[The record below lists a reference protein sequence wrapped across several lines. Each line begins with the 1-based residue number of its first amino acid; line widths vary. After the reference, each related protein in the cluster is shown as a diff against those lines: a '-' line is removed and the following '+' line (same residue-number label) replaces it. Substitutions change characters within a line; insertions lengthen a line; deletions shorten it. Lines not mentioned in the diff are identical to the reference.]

1 MEKPIQNSH
10 YENCPT
16 VIAFENNSNGGVD
29 SVFDS
34 QTLTQRIT
42 EKLIA
47 NLDIKQD
54 SFPAKSLYVLQDPM
68 ISNWVFIKQIE
79 IEITS

>member
-1 MEKPIQNSH
+1 MEKRIQNSH
-10 YENCPT
+10 YENHPT
-16 VIAFENNSNGGVD
+16 VIAFKNNSNGVD
-29 SVFDS
+29 SVFES

-54 SFPAKSLYVLQDPM
+54 SFSAKSLYALQDPM
-68 ISNWVFIKQIE
+68 ISN
-79 IEITS
+79 

>member
-1 MEKPIQNSH
+1 MEKRIQNSH
-10 YENCPT
+10 YENRPT
-16 VIAFENNSNGGVD
+16 VTAFKNNSNGVD
-29 SVFDS
+29 SVFES

-54 SFPAKSLYVLQDPM
+54 SFSAKSLYALQDPM
-68 ISNWVFIKQIE
+68 ISN
-79 IEITS
+79 

>member
-1 MEKPIQNSH
+1 MEKRIQNSH
-10 YENCPT
+10 YENRPT
-16 VIAFENNSNGGVD
+16 VIAFKNNSNGVD
-29 SVFDS
+29 SVFES

-54 SFPAKSLYVLQDPM
+54 SFSAKSLYALQDPM
-68 ISNWVFIKQIE
+68 ISN
-79 IEITS
+79 

>member
-1 MEKPIQNSH
+1 MEKRIQNSH
-10 YENCPT
+10 YENRPT
-16 VIAFENNSNGGVD
+16 ITAFENNSNGVD
-29 SVFDS
+29 SVFES

-54 SFPAKSLYVLQDPM
+54 SFSAKSLYALQDPM
-68 ISNWVFIKQIE
+68 ISN
-79 IEITS
+79 

>member
-1 MEKPIQNSH
+1 MKKRIQNSH
-10 YENCPT
+10 YENRPT
-16 VIAFENNSNGGVD
+16 VIAFKNNSNGVD
-29 SVFDS
+29 SVFES

-54 SFPAKSLYVLQDPM
+54 SFSAKSLYALQDPM
-68 ISNWVFIKQIE
+68 ISN
-79 IEITS
+79 

>member
-1 MEKPIQNSH
+1 MEKRIQNSH

-16 VIAFENNSNGGVD
+16 VIAFKNNSNGGD
-29 SVFDS
+29 SVFES
-34 QTLTQRIT
+34 HSLTQRIT

-54 SFPAKSLYVLQDPM
+54 SFSAKSLYALQDPM
-68 ISNWVFIKQIE
+68 ISN
-79 IEITS
+79 

>member
-1 MEKPIQNSH
+1 MEKCIQNSH
-10 YENCPT
+10 YENRPT
-16 VIAFENNSNGGVD
+16 VIAFENNSNGVD
-29 SVFDS
+29 LLFES

-42 EKLIA
+42 EKLIS

-54 SFPAKSLYVLQDPM
+54 SFSAKSLYALQDPI

-79 IEITS
+79 LEITS

>member
-1 MEKPIQNSH
+1 MEKRIQNSH
-10 YENCPT
+10 YENRPT
-16 VIAFENNSNGGVD
+16 VIAFENNSNGVD

-54 SFPAKSLYVLQDPM
+54 SFPAKSLYALQDPM
-68 ISNWVFIKQIE
+68 ISN
-79 IEITS
+79 